1 MYKEKLNDIL
11 DDIENKE
18 VDIAGGAI
26 VGMVLSVTNSLIKY
40 ISNLTVGKKKYIEV
54 QEKVNEILINA
65 ENLKKQTLNIIDKDK
80 EILERILDA
89 YKLRKEDY
97 DNYVKI
103 NKEAVD
109 FCMQVL
115 NLAFE
120 TLKLAKE
127 ISLVGN
133 RMLASDFKICAYY
146 SFASIESAIVNVE
159 INLNSIDDE
168 NYKKQIKDECTNIL
182 NEAKIIKKEITDKE
196 V

>member
-54 QEKVNEILINA
+54 QDKVNEILINA

>member
-11 DDIENKE
+11 GDIENKE
-18 VDIAGGAI
+18 IDIAGGAV

-40 ISNLTVGKKKYIEV
+40 ISNLTIGKKKYLEV
-54 QEKVNEILINA
+54 QDKVKEILEKA
-65 ENLKKQTLNIIDKDK
+65 EDLKNRTLNIIDEDK
-80 EILERILDA
+80 EILEKILEA

-97 DNYVKI
+97 ENYTKV
-103 NKEAVD
+103 NKDAVD
-109 FCMQVL
+109 FCMGVL

-120 TLKLAKE
+120 TLKLARE

-146 SFASIESAIVNVE
+146 SFASIESAVVNVE
-159 INLNSIDDE
+159 INLSSIEDE
-168 NYKKQIKDECTNIL
+168 EYKKQIKTIYTDIL
-182 NEAKIIKKEITDKE
+182 NEANKIKKEITDRG

>member
-11 DDIENKE
+11 CDIENKE

>member
-11 DDIENKE
+11 CDIENKE
-18 VDIAGGAI
+18 IDIAGGAV

-40 ISNLTVGKKKYIEV
+40 ISNLTIGKKKYIEV
-54 QEKVNEILINA
+54 QDKVKGILENA
-65 ENLKKQTLNIIDKDK
+65 EDLKSRTLNIIDKDK
-80 EILERILDA
+80 EILEKILEA

-97 DNYVKI
+97 ENYIKV
-103 NKEAVD
+103 NKDAVY
-109 FCMQVL
+109 FCMEVL

-120 TLKLAKE
+120 TLKLARE

-146 SFASIESAIVNVE
+146 SFASIESSIVNVE
-159 INLNSIDDE
+159 INLSSIEDKE
-168 NYKKQIKDECTNIL
+168 FKKQIKVDYTNIL
-182 NEAKIIKKEITDKE
+182 NEAKKLKKEITDKG